1 MFCWVGLFG
10 HSFFN
15 TVFVYNQSKC
25 WYSIIHCVKY
35 VKSQGF
41 SFSSNND
48 LFFVQHVG
56 AQENYYLFFL
66 LNLNVSDDGDCIIS
80 LTFTSKLK
88 DLEVEGK
95 AFKSKITYTQGRFN

>member
-66 LNLNVSDDGDCIIS
+66 LNLNVSDDGDENASALLVWHS
-80 LTFTSKLK
+80 LQSWKILKLK
-88 DLEVEGK
+88 AKHSK
-95 AFKSKITYTQGRFN
+95 AK